1 MFQTHGERISQVEAV
16 RMLDTMGVNDYTV
29 LSPCSL
35 TARSIGSR
43 SERELDGSQS
53 CYQNVVPS
61 VTGTVRS
68 LTAPY
73 DFGRSSPRE
82 AIYAFVIHPG
92 SGTSQVRLRAD
103 PENWWQDR
111 LVLCQLAVAVSRIR

>member
-53 CYQNVVPS
+53 CYQNVRDGS
-61 VTGTVRS
+61 VGDGDRS
-68 LTAPY
+68 
-73 DFGRSSPRE
+73 
-82 AIYAFVIHPG
+82 
-92 SGTSQVRLRAD
+92 
-103 PENWWQDR
+103 
-111 LVLCQLAVAVSRIR
+111 QLNRTL